1 MSHQISQQH
10 PAVVLRSHYV
20 HMRALLVIAMIAVVG
35 LTVTVVLLVTR
46 ENSTASA
53 SLATP
58 VTSSVGAG
66 GTSAGGGPIDPG
78 YGYGG
83 HPERGYRGALATAD
97 LRRAAADRRSSRP
110 DRADWQKIKNAVRLR
125 TMALAPHHIARFRA
139 FAAELGLRELVSI
152 HPLAPGR
159 CATAAKYLYN
169 NLLDLDNAFPHEN
182 WTPLRRA
189 VAKEPSIEACAPRP
203 SRQHHA

>member
-1 MSHQISQQH
+1 MSQQISQQH

-35 LTVTVVLLVTR
+35 LTVTVVLLATR

-58 VTSSVGAG
+58 TTSSLGTS

-83 HPERGYRGALATAD
+83 HPEKGYNGALAATE
-97 LRRAAADRRSSRP
+97 LRRAAADRATLTTGANPRGVAILPPEKSAA
-110 DRADWQKIKNAVRLR
+110 DRA
-125 TMALAPHHIARFRA
+125 
-139 FAAELGLRELVSI
+139 
-152 HPLAPGR
+152 
-159 CATAAKYLYN
+159 AT
-169 NLLDLDNAFPHEN
+169 
-182 WTPLRRA
+182 
-189 VAKEPSIEACAPRP
+189 RP
-203 SRQHHA
+203 

>member
-20 HMRALLVIAMIAVVG
+20 HMRALLAIAMIAVVG
-35 LTVTVVLLVTR
+35 LTITVVLLATR

-83 HPERGYRGALATAD
+83 HPERGYRGASATAVMPPAD
-97 LRRAAADRRSSRP
+97 LRTAATPRGVAILPPEQAAADR
-110 DRADWQKIKNAVRLR
+110 V
-125 TMALAPHHIARFRA
+125 
-139 FAAELGLRELVSI
+139 
-152 HPLAPGR
+152 PGR
-159 CATAAKYLYN
+159 
-169 NLLDLDNAFPHEN
+169 
-182 WTPLRRA
+182 R
-189 VAKEPSIEACAPRP
+189 
-203 SRQHHA
+203 

>member
-35 LTVTVVLLVTR
+35 LTITVVLLANR

-53 SLATP
+53 TLATP
-58 VTSSVGAG
+58 ATSSQGTS

-83 HPERGYRGALATAD
+83 HPEKGYRPGLAAAELRSAPAD
-97 LRRAAADRRSSRP
+97 LRTAANPRGAAILPPEKGTVADRAATRR
-110 DRADWQKIKNAVRLR
+110 
-125 TMALAPHHIARFRA
+125 
-139 FAAELGLRELVSI
+139 
-152 HPLAPGR
+152 
-159 CATAAKYLYN
+159 
-169 NLLDLDNAFPHEN
+169 
-182 WTPLRRA
+182 
-189 VAKEPSIEACAPRP
+189 
-203 SRQHHA
+203 

>member
-20 HMRALLVIAMIAVVG
+20 HMRALLGIAMIAVVG

-53 SLATP
+53 SLATPASLTTANNPRGVAIIQPKPSTPPRALTTATNPRGTAMSAGFGIGGGGSGARKTP

-83 HPERGYRGALATAD
+83 HPERGYRAFAARAD
-97 LRRAAADRRSSRP
+97 LRRAAAARAAARP
-110 DRADWQKIKNAVRLR
+110 
-125 TMALAPHHIARFRA
+125 
-139 FAAELGLRELVSI
+139 
-152 HPLAPGR
+152 
-159 CATAAKYLYN
+159 
-169 NLLDLDNAFPHEN
+169 
-182 WTPLRRA
+182 
-189 VAKEPSIEACAPRP
+189 
-203 SRQHHA
+203 

>member
-35 LTVTVVLLVTR
+35 LTITVVLLATR

-53 SLATP
+53 SSATP
-58 VTSSVGAG
+58 VASSVGAS

-83 HPERGYRGALATAD
+83 HPERGYSGALAMTE
-97 LRRAAADRRSSRP
+97 LRRAADLATGNNPRGVAITNPAPPTRARP
-110 DRADWQKIKNAVRLR
+110 GHQQ
-125 TMALAPHHIARFRA
+125 T
-139 FAAELGLRELVSI
+139 GL
-152 HPLAPGR
+152 P
-159 CATAAKYLYN
+159 
-169 NLLDLDNAFPHEN
+169 
-182 WTPLRRA
+182 
-189 VAKEPSIEACAPRP
+189 
-203 SRQHHA
+203 